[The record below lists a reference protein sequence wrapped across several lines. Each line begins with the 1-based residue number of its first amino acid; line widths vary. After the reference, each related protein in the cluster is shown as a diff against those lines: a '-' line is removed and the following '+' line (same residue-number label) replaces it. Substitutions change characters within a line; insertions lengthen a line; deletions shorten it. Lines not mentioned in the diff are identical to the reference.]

1 MTRLERTL
9 TLQPKLSVPFG
20 GSLLGVSSWSLQH
33 NYPTAVPKGTLA
45 WEAFE
50 DEVNFCVRCN

>member
-1 MTRLERTL
+1 M

-20 GSLLGVSSWSLQH
+20 GSLLGVNSWSLQSNH
-33 NYPTAVPKGTLA
+33 STAVLKGTLA

-50 DEVNFCVRCN
+50 DQVNFCVRCNQNN